1 MTIVYLIAH
10 RKRKDLDETQK
21 VHHEK
26 DVQSIKSTLESM
38 VNPFEPGR
46 EEIVHLTSGL
56 VATEEVRSDVL
67 MAKET
72 GEEKLQTFIQEKLL
86 VPEPDIFS

>member
-1 MTIVYLIAH
+1 
-10 RKRKDLDETQK
+10 
-21 VHHEK
+21 
-26 DVQSIKSTLESM
+26 M

-56 VATEEVRSDVL
+56 AATEEVRSDVS

-72 GEEKLQTFIQEKLL
+72 GEEKLQTSRKNYSYLNLISFQKSQCLN
-86 VPEPDIFS
+86 